1 MSQTNTLIAIS
12 IHSLVK
18 RETGAGTLL
27 ITGTPNFN
35 PLPRKEGDN
44 IYGRN
49 NQKYFI
55 SIHSLVKRETHKIH
69 CDREKTKY
77 FNPLPRKEGDLNL
90 FWMPD
95 DTLISIHSLV
105 KRETRIMCRIG
116 AMRTFQSTPS

>member
-18 RETGAGTLL
+18 RETQWQHEPCLYGWH
-27 ITGTPNFN
+27 FN
-35 PLPRKEGDN
+35 PLPRKEGDHRSQRVPCPV
-44 IYGRN
+44 G
-49 NQKYFI
+49 
-55 SIHSLVKRETHKIH
+55 
-69 CDREKTKY
+69 D

-105 KRETRIMCRIG
+105 KRETTILGDGDVPFLISIHSLVKRE
-116 AMRTFQSTPS
+116 T